1 MSSVSS
7 LGERDLPSNRNR
19 VSLRYRAS
27 IKQFFADAFEWPSF
41 PAAIRVVPQSLSLSL
56 SETKIFFCTSVCFF
70 HRTESISNVQE

>member
-27 IKQFFADAFEWPSF
+27 IKQDMPMRLSGRQLDGNKSGTAEFGLCLFYGTKAFFVPPFFA
-41 PAAIRVVPQSLSLSL
+41 
-56 SETKIFFCTSVCFF
+56 
-70 HRTESISNVQE
+70 